1 MLIGKIADWMLTQPP
16 WMRDAAR
23 RLFQNGRIDDRD
35 FADVLALLKSQEGIV
50 DPAGRAPQPLTP
62 DMTPTAGAP
71 DSSVTLVSLRNL
83 KGVNAIASD
92 QSVDFGAKGLTVIY
106 GGNGAGKSGYSRVL
120 RKACRARTTGGP
132 ILGNVFVAGARVVPS
147 AEIEIRR
154 AGTDQ
159 TEVLLWKQNE
169 PAPAELAAVAVFDA
183 QCARAFTDAEGD
195 VAYTPRG
202 LDILAGLAALCARL
216 RTQLETEANAIT
228 ASSAVFADLNGEHVA
243 GRLLAQF
250 EKKFATQAYWQDL
263 KTLATLSDAELDE
276 IDQLAV
282 QLAETNPAAR
292 AVEIRRLKTRV
303 EALVVQWEQCEA
315 ALSDEKAQ
323 AALKSG
329 LASVEADVAAK
340 LAAEAFAA
348 QGEMLPGTGSDPWR
362 QLLAAA
368 RDFSTQAAYPG
379 HSFPHV
385 DGSAKCVLCQ
395 QQLGDSAAERLR
407 QFELFVEQEAQKRAN
422 TAKQNTATAFMAIG
436 HVDPPSLVTD
446 KSLLDEMEVSKP
458 GLRDRLLGASGAL
471 SERKRGLLVA
481 EEARDFNGEPTPI
494 DAASTDLR
502 ALALQL
508 GQNADGLE
516 RLAGAEARKRSEQRF
531 ADLRSRRALS
541 ERIDQVVRVAD
552 DLMVKKALL
561 SAYRAAD
568 SGPVSRKMQ
577 ALHMEA
583 LSADAEA
590 AFARECSALGVAHV
604 PIRSSTR
611 MERGK
616 AKQQVKLDTAGS
628 EKVGDVLSEGE
639 QKALALAT
647 FMAEVSLVP
656 GHGAVIFDDPMS
668 SLDHA
673 HREKVARRLVLEARE
688 RQVIVFTHDLAFAN
702 HLADEAARQMVAA
715 TAMSVRRHNER
726 AGLIFPELP
735 FAGQKVPERL
745 ERIKAMAADA
755 DRAAN
760 AGDVEQSET
769 IIRTAYG
776 RLRETWERGVEES
789 VLNEA
794 VVRFR
799 PGVSTQRLRAVV
811 VEDAHYEAIH
821 EAMARCS
828 HFAAHDTSSD
838 ANTATPT
845 ADELRA
851 DIEVARIFFT
861 TRRKLNEETDKRR
874 REAME
879 RASGLKQA

>member
-1 MLIGKIADWMLTQPP
+1 MLIGKIADWVLTQQP

-23 RLFQNGRIDDRD
+23 RLFQNGRIDDHD
-35 FADVLALLKSQEGIV
+35 FADVLALLKSQEGIA
-50 DPAGRAPQPLTP
+50 DPAGRVPHPLSP
-62 DMTPTAGAP
+62 EMIPTASAP
-71 DSSVTLVSLRNL
+71 HSAVTLLSLRSL
-83 KGVNAIASD
+83 KGVNALATD
-92 QSVDFGAKGLTVIY
+92 QRVDFAVNGLTVIY

-132 ILGNVFVAGARVVPS
+132 ILGNVFVAGASLVPS

-154 AGTDQ
+154 AGSDQ
-159 TEVLLWKQNE
+159 TEVLLWTQNE
-169 PAPAELAAVAVFDA
+169 PAPAELATVAVFDS
-183 QCARAFTDAEGD
+183 QCAKAFTDAEGD

-202 LDILAGLAALCARL
+202 LDILAGLASLCGRL
-216 RTQLETEANAIT
+216 RAQLETEANAIK
-228 ASSAVFADLNGEHVA
+228 ASSAVFADLVGEHAA

-250 EKKFATQAYWQDL
+250 DKKFATQAYRQDL
-263 KTLATLSDAELDE
+263 KTQATLSGAELAE
-276 IDQLAV
+276 IDQLAA
-282 QLAETNPAAR
+282 QLAEVNPAAR

-303 EALVVQWEQCEA
+303 EALIVQWEQCEA

-323 AALKSG
+323 AAIGAG
-329 LASVEADVAAK
+329 LASVEADAAAK
-340 LAAEAFAA
+340 LAAEAFAV
-348 QGEMLPGTGSDPWR
+348 QGEMLPGTGSEPWR

-368 RDFSTQAAYPG
+368 RDYSMQAAYPG
-379 HSFPHV
+379 HPFPHV
-385 DGSAKCVLCQ
+385 DGAKCVLCQ
-395 QQLGDSAAERLR
+395 QHLDGSAAERLR
-407 QFELFVEQEAQKRAN
+407 QFEVFIKQEAQQRAN
-422 TAKQNTATAFMAIG
+422 VARRNAAAAFMAIG
-436 HVDPPSLVTD
+436 RVDPSSLVAD
-446 KSLLDEMEVSKP
+446 KPLLDEMEASQP
-458 GLRDRLLGASGAL
+458 GLRDRLLGANDAL
-471 SERKRGLLVA
+471 LERKRSLLAA
-481 EEARDFNGEPTPI
+481 EEARDYKGELTAI
-494 DAASTDLR
+494 DTASADMR
-502 ALALQL
+502 ALAVQL
-508 GQNADGLE
+508 GQHADGLE
-516 RLAGAEARKRSEQRF
+516 KLAGAEARKKSEQRF
-531 ADLRSRRALS
+531 ADLRSRRALRD
-541 ERIDQVVRVAD
+541 RIDQVWQVAD
-552 DLMVKKALL
+552 DLMLKKALL
-561 SAYRAAD
+561 GAYRAAD

-577 ALHMEA
+577 ALHAEA

-590 AFARECSALGVAHV
+590 AFARECAALGVAHV

-616 AKQQVKLDTAGS
+616 AKQQVKLNTAGS
-628 EKVGDVLSEGE
+628 ERVGDVLSEGE
-639 QKALALAT
+639 QRALALAT

-673 HREKVARRLVLEARE
+673 RRERVAKRLVLEARA

-702 HLADEAARQMVAA
+702 HLADEAARQSVAA

-745 ERIKAMAADA
+745 ERIKAMAAEA
-755 DRAAN
+755 DRVAN

-769 IIRTAYG
+769 IIRIAYG

-828 HFAAHDTSSD
+828 HFAAHDASSD
-838 ANTATPT
+838 ANMSTPT
-845 ADELRA
+845 TDELRA
-851 DIEVARIFFT
+851 DIEVARTFFAA
-861 TRRKLNEETDKRR
+861 RRKLNEETDKRR

-879 RASGLKQA
+879 RAAGFKQA